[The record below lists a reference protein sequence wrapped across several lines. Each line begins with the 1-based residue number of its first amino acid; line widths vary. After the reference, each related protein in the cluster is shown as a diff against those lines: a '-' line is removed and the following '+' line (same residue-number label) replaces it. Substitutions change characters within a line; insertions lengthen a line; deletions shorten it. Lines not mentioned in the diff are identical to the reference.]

1 MGSAYE
7 PEQPAMDLMDQ
18 LAGLNT
24 EQRQAVMTTQ
34 GPVLILAG
42 PGSGKT
48 RTITFRIAYLIAHER
63 VRPWNI
69 LAVTFTNKA
78 AREMKE
84 RLEPLVGP
92 PAKEIHV
99 GTFHSIC
106 ARVLRSEI
114 ETMDYGRTRNFTILD
129 DDEQLTLIKAA
140 IKDMN
145 LSERQYQPRVI
156 GGIISRAKNELL
168 TPRQFAES
176 ANKYLEEIAARVYA
190 RYDEQLRAQN
200 AADFDDLIML
210 THQLWRR
217 NPDALL
223 RAQNRY
229 HYIHVDE
236 FQDCNRAQYEL
247 VRLLALGLPPLDG
260 KTEAAFTGRRNLC
273 VVGDEDQCLVAG
285 TQITMADGTQK
296 PIEKIRPGD
305 QIRSAYGSG
314 DFRAARVQSATR
326 RDHNGEGICIT
337 MQSGRSLVSTPEHMH
352 FAGYRLGVTPQT
364 YFPSRNSRHMHIIL
378 TLCADRRGATPL
390 HRISIDANDPHAQ
403 DALLSHGFRVR
414 QGKPGTA
421 GWRVEAVN
429 SNLATVLEQAEQMCR
444 VIDADIVFTARLGNN
459 NDETIKSNALPFL
472 PAASVR
478 PGMVMFDAEGN
489 YEVVA
494 QVERLT
500 LTTPVYDLNVEKTHN
515 FIANGIITHNSIYAW
530 RGASSKNILQFEK
543 DFPDRQ
549 LIILGRNYRSTQTI
563 LDAAMHVVRK
573 NSNRIDKELWTDKGA
588 GDLIEVREVYNEE
601 EEGRF
606 VADMVRLLQA
616 RGEARL
622 SECAVLYRTNAQ
634 SRAIEEQFLR
644 AGVPYVVV
652 GSRKFYERKE
662 IRDVVAYLR
671 LIANPRDITALQRII
686 NVPARKIGE
695 ATVRQLLAWA
705 EQRRQTPEEAI
716 AAIAEHPTLGAPAK
730 EALRRFATLM
740 ADLRAMVVTV
750 PLDVAVDKLLERTG
764 YASEIRDGSEEGE
777 ERWRNVLELR
787 RVAGDYA
794 EIDPHAA
801 LALFLENVAL
811 IGGAD
816 TTATNSEDGTLVNEP
831 RDAVTLIT
839 LHAAKGLEF
848 PIVFMVGME
857 EGVLPHSRSME
868 HQEQLEEERRLAY
881 VGITRA
887 MRKLYLIRAF
897 RRTFYGG
904 NSNLQE
910 PSRFLGDIPAKLM
923 HSDFKPSAGGLKTSA
938 TPAPSH
944 GSASRTPTRPGAGTS
959 PAPYVPRGQR
969 GIPPAIP
976 ARPLPPEDDVAQAE
990 PAPPPA
996 TDRAPRPG
1004 DTVRHRIYGK
1014 GLVLKVIAERDTTTV
1029 EVLFER
1035 TNIGK
1040 KTLDLS
1046 FARLEIVG

>member
-1 MGSAYE
+1 MDSAYE
-7 PEQPAMDLMDQ
+7 PEQATTTDLMSQ

-24 EQRQAVMTTQ
+24 EQRQAVTTTA

-48 RTITFRIAYLIAHER
+48 RVVTFRIAYLIEHER

-92 PAKEIHV
+92 AAKEIHV

-114 ETMDYGRTRNFTILD
+114 ETMDFGRTRDFTILD
-129 DDEQLTLIKAA
+129 DDEQQALIKAA

-176 ANKYLEEIAARVYA
+176 ANKYLDEIAARVYL
-190 RYDEQLRAQN
+190 RYDEQLRTQN

-273 VVGDEDQCLVAG
+273 VVGDPDQ
-285 TQITMADGTQK
+285 
-296 PIEKIRPGD
+296 
-305 QIRSAYGSG
+305 
-314 DFRAARVQSATR
+314 
-326 RDHNGEGICIT
+326 GIY
-337 MQSGRSLVSTPEHMH
+337 S
-352 FAGYRLGVTPQT
+352 
-364 YFPSRNSRHMHIIL
+364 
-378 TLCADRRGATPL
+378 
-390 HRISIDANDPHAQ
+390 
-403 DALLSHGFRVR
+403 
-414 QGKPGTA
+414 
-421 GWRVEAVN
+421 
-429 SNLATVLEQAEQMCR
+429 
-444 VIDADIVFTARLGNN
+444 
-459 NDETIKSNALPFL
+459 
-472 PAASVR
+472 
-478 PGMVMFDAEGN
+478 
-489 YEVVA
+489 
-494 QVERLT
+494 
-500 LTTPVYDLNVEKTHN
+500 
-515 FIANGIITHNSIYAW
+515 W

-543 DFPDRQ
+543 DFPDRT
-549 LIILGRNYRSTQTI
+549 LIVLGRNYRSTQNI
-563 LDAAMHVVRK
+563 LDAAMNIVRR
-573 NSNRIDKELWTDKGA
+573 NSDRIDRELWTDKGS

-606 VADMVRLLQA
+606 VADMVRVLQA
-616 RGEARL
+616 RGEAKL
-622 SECAVLYRTNAQ
+622 AECAVLYRTNAQ

-662 IRDVVAYLR
+662 IRDVIAYLR

-686 NVPARKIGE
+686 NVPSRKIGDV
-695 ATVRQLLAWA
+695 TVRHLLGWA
-705 EQRRQTPEEAI
+705 EQRRQTPEDAI
-716 AAIAEHPTLGAPAK
+716 AAIDEHPTLGNPPK
-730 EALRRFATLM
+730 EALKRFAALI
-740 ADLRAMVVTV
+740 ADLRAMITTV
-750 PLDVAVDKLLERTG
+750 PLDIAVDKLLEHTG

-816 TTATNSEDGTLVNEP
+816 TTATNSDDGTLVNEP

-868 HQEQLEEERRLAY
+868 HQDQLEEERRLAY

-938 TPAPSH
+938 TPTHAH
-944 GSASRTPTRPGAGTS
+944 GSSSRTPTRPNAGSS

-969 GIPPAIP
+969 GIPPAP
-976 ARPLPPEDDVAQAE
+976 PSRPLPPEDDVAQAE

-996 TDRAPRPG
+996 PAREPRPG

-1035 TNIGK
+1035 TSIGK

-1046 FARLEIVG
+1046 FAKLEIVG